1 MLSIPR
7 LAQSLAA
14 LGRRLRDRRIEFGWT
29 QAHLAEKL
37 GVSVPTVRAM
47 ERGDA
52 GVSIGHWGTA
62 LWIFDRLD
70 AVDRMLLDE
79 QASLLQQA
87 QRQRQRAPRRR
98 S

>member
-14 LGRRLRDRRIEFGWT
+14 LGRRLRDRRLELGWT

-52 GVSIGHWGTA
+52 GVSIGLWGTT
-62 LWIFDRLD
+62 LWIFDQLD